1 MKRIQSILMI
11 FCMMLSIAACGPKPL
26 TWQEQYDLGV
36 RYLSEG
42 NYQEAIIA
50 FTAAIEIDPK
60 RTETYTG
67 LVEAYLAMGE
77 YDKVNEV
84 WEMVDAQ
91 EWSDELLAMISVQTK
106 KHETIRAALENGD
119 PGLWITGLSYDKE
132 SFTSDQ
138 ETEFKLT
145 IFYNCP

>member
-1 MKRIQSILMI
+1 MKKRAIILKPFLCLILI
-11 FCMMLSIAACGPKPL
+11 FGLCGCGEKAP

-42 NYQEAIIA
+42 NYEETIIA
-50 FTAAIEIDPK
+50 FTAAIEIDQK

-67 LVEAYLAMGE
+67 LAETYLAMGE
-77 YDKVNEV
+77 YDKANEV

-106 KHETIRAALENGD
+106 KHETTINGK
-119 PGLWITGLSYDKE
+119 PKRFL
-132 SFTSDQ
+132 
-138 ETEFKLT
+138 
-145 IFYNCP
+145 